1 MHIAI
6 FLDQH
11 PESLG
16 GVQTSV
22 LNQKKYLEAQG
33 HRVTLVS
40 PHGRD
45 NTLRDGFLLL
55 PSWPITPNREYAAI
69 LNPGRADWLID
80 KHFEKPENKV
90 DVVHIQA
97 DFWGAILGLGFAK
110 KHNLPTI
117 MTVHT
122 NVQVGTEKI
131 LGHLVGGWF
140 IRALSLALN
149 IHLRILSLK
158 TTPSAWEYVSRMAE
172 RVDLVAA
179 PSHHF
184 AKQLIANHLG
194 QPVTVIQNG
203 VDDARINE
211 VMDAVGKPASE
222 ELARRSRKPRLIWS
236 GRMLPEKRL
245 MEFLEAVNIARP
257 DATVELV
264 GSGPLE
270 REARKFVE
278 RHGLEHIVKFT
289 GRVAYKEML
298 RILAASDALVQT
310 SIGYETQGMTVFEA
324 ASVGTPSIL
333 CDKNI
338 AGELPQDDYWLVADE
353 SAESLAATITR
364 AVADISSGHAKRND
378 LHDREAFRQS
388 TLTAETVRIYDELI
402 AKYSSK

>member
-45 NTLRDGFLLL
+45 KSLRDGLLLL

-80 KHFEKPENKV
+80 KHFEMPENKV

-110 KHNLPTI
+110 KHDLPTV

-122 NVQVGTEKI
+122 NVQVGTEKV
-131 LGHLVGGWF
+131 LGGFFGGLF

-149 IHLRILSLK
+149 VHLRILSLK
-158 TTPSAWEYVSRMAE
+158 TTTSAWEYVSRMAE

-184 AKQLIANHLG
+184 AKQLMDNHIG
-194 QPVTVIQNG
+194 QAVTVIQNG

-211 VMDAVGKPASE
+211 VMDAVGNQ
-222 ELARRSRKPRLIWS
+222 SREPRLIWS

-245 MEFLEAVNIARP
+245 LEFLEAVNLAQP
-257 DATVELV
+257 KASVELV

-278 RHGLEHIVKFT
+278 KHDLGHIVKFT

-333 CDKNI
+333 CDQNI
-338 AGELPQDDYWLVADE
+338 AGELPQDDYWLVADD
-353 SAESLAATITR
+353 SAEALAAIITR
-364 AVADISSGHAKRND
+364 AVADIASGHAKRND
-378 LHDREAFRQS
+378 LKDREAFRQS
-388 TLTAETVRIYDELI
+388 TLTAETVKLYESLI
-402 AKYSSK
+402 AKNSSK

>member
-1 MHIAI
+1 MGNTLEPMHIAI

-45 NTLRDGFLLL
+45 KTVREGFLLL

-80 KHFEKPENKV
+80 KHFELPENKV

-110 KHNLPTI
+110 KHNLPTA

-122 NVQVGTEKI
+122 NVQVGTEKV
-131 LGHLVGGWF
+131 LGQFFGGLF

-158 TTPSAWEYVSRMAE
+158 TTPSAWEYVSRLAE

-179 PSHHF
+179 PSRHF
-184 AKQLIANHLG
+184 AKQLVDNHLG
-194 QPVTVIQNG
+194 RPVTVIQNG

-211 VMDAVGKPASE
+211 VMDAVDGQNRE
-222 ELARRSRKPRLIWS
+222 PRLIWS

-245 MEFLEAVNIARP
+245 LEFLEAVNLARP
-257 DATVELV
+257 KATVELV

-270 REARKFVE
+270 REARRFVDK
-278 RHGLEHIVKFT
+278 HDLGHIVKFT

-298 RILAASDALVQT
+298 RILASSDALVQT

-333 CDKNI
+333 CDMNI
-338 AGELPQDDYWLVADE
+338 AGELPQDDYWLVADD
-353 SAESLAATITR
+353 SAEALAAAITR
-364 AVADISSGHAKRND
+364 AVADIASGHAKRND
-378 LHDREAFRQS
+378 LKVREAFRQS
-388 TLTAETVRIYDELI
+388 TLTAETLDLYGSLI

>member
-45 NTLRDGFLLL
+45 KSVRDGFLLL

-80 KHFEKPENKV
+80 KHFEMPENKV

-110 KHNLPTI
+110 KHDLPTV

-122 NVQVGTEKI
+122 NVQVGTEKV
-131 LGHLVGGWF
+131 LGGFFGGLF

-158 TTPSAWEYVSRMAE
+158 TTTSAWEYVSRMAE

-184 AKQLIANHLG
+184 AKQLMDNHIG
-194 QPVTVIQNG
+194 HAVTVIRNG

-211 VMDAVGKPASE
+211 VMDAVGTQTRE
-222 ELARRSRKPRLIWS
+222 PRLIWS

-245 MEFLEAVNIARP
+245 LEFLEAVNLARP
-257 DATVELV
+257 KASVELV

-278 RHGLEHIVKFT
+278 KHDLGHIVKFT

-333 CDKNI
+333 CDQNI
-338 AGELPQDDYWLVADE
+338 AGELPQDDYWLVADD
-353 SAESLAATITR
+353 SAEALAAIITR
-364 AVADISSGHAKRND
+364 AVADIKTGNAKRND
-378 LHDREAFRQS
+378 LKDREAFRQS
-388 TLTAETVRIYDELI
+388 TLTAETVKLYESLI
-402 AKYSSK
+402 AKNSSK

>member
-45 NTLRDGFLLL
+45 KSVRDGFLLL

-80 KHFEKPENKV
+80 KHFEMPENKV

-110 KHNLPTI
+110 KHDLPTV

-122 NVQVGTEKI
+122 NVQVGTEKV
-131 LGHLVGGWF
+131 LGGFFGGLF
-140 IRALSLALN
+140 VRALSLALN

-158 TTPSAWEYVSRMAE
+158 TTTSAWEYVSRMAE

-184 AKQLIANHLG
+184 AKQLMDNHIG
-194 QPVTVIQNG
+194 QAVTVIQNG

-211 VMDAVGKPASE
+211 VMDAVGNQ
-222 ELARRSRKPRLIWS
+222 SREPRLIWS

-245 MEFLEAVNIARP
+245 LEFLEAVNLARP
-257 DATVELV
+257 KASVELV

-278 RHGLEHIVKFT
+278 KHDLGHIVKFT

-333 CDKNI
+333 CDQNI
-338 AGELPQDDYWLVADE
+338 AGELPQDDYWLVADD
-353 SAESLAATITR
+353 SAEALVAAIMR
-364 AVADISSGHAKRND
+364 AVADIASGNAKRND
-378 LHDREAFRQS
+378 LKDREAFRQS
-388 TLTAETVRIYDELI
+388 TLTAETVKLYESLI
-402 AKYSSK
+402 AKNSSK